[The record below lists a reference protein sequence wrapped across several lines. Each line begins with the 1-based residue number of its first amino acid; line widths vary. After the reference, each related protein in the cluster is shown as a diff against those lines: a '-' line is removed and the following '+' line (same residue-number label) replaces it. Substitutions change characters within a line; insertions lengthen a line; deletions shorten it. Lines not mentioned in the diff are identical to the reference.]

1 MVTKEDMKKSLD
13 GRFPIEWYEIL
24 NRAEVAIAGLGGLGS
39 HIAVMLARSGIGKLH
54 LVDFDVVDISNLNR
68 QEYDVRHIGI
78 KKTEALTDRLKEI
91 NPYVK
96 ITSDDIRIT
105 LANAAYIFSGYPI
118 VCEAFD
124 KAEEKAM
131 LISTLLSEC
140 KDTVIV
146 SGNGMAGLGDANGIK
161 TRKAGYRLYICGD
174 ESTDIGEGVGLMAPR
189 VSVCAGHQANQV
201 IRIILEKEGIV
212 L

>member
-24 NRAEVAIAGLGGLGS
+24 NKADVAIAGLGGLGS
-39 HIAVMLARSGIGKLH
+39 HIAVMLARSGIGRLH

-68 QEYDVRHIGI
+68 QEYDARHIGV

-105 LANAAYIFSGYPI
+105 PENAAYIFSKYPI

-131 LISTLLSEC
+131 LISTLLAEC
-140 KDTVIV
+140 KDTIIV
-146 SGNGMAGLGDANGIK
+146 SGNGMAGIGNANGIK
-161 TRKAGYRLYICGD
+161 TRKAGRRLYICGD

>member
-1 MVTKEDMKKSLD
+1 MITYEEMKKSLD

-24 NRAEVAIAGLGGLGS
+24 NKAEIAIAGLGGLGS
-39 HIAVMLARSGIGKLH
+39 HIAVMLARSGIGRLH

-105 LANAAYIFSGYPI
+105 PANAAYIFSKYPV

-131 LISTLLSEC
+131 LINTLLAEC

-146 SGNGMAGLGDANGIK
+146 SGNGMAGLGDAGSIK
-161 TRKAGYRLYICGD
+161 TRKAGRRLYICGD
-174 ESTDIGEGVGLMAPR
+174 ESTDIGAGVGLMAPR

>member
-39 HIAVMLARSGIGKLH
+39 HIAVMLARGGIGKLH

-105 LANAAYIFSGYPI
+105 PANAAYIFSGYPI

-161 TRKAGYRLYICGD
+161 TRKAGCRLYICGD

>member
-78 KKTEALTDRLKEI
+78 KKTEALTDRLKESI
-91 NPYVK
+91 H
-96 ITSDDIRIT
+96 
-105 LANAAYIFSGYPI
+105 
-118 VCEAFD
+118 
-124 KAEEKAM
+124 M
-131 LISTLLSEC
+131 
-140 KDTVIV
+140 
-146 SGNGMAGLGDANGIK
+146 
-161 TRKAGYRLYICGD
+161 
-174 ESTDIGEGVGLMAPR
+174 
-189 VSVCAGHQANQV
+189 
-201 IRIILEKEGIV
+201 
-212 L
+212 